1 MYKELASTLK
11 SFIPT
16 SEELDALL
24 VNYNKHSF
32 IHSGDNLFGEKY
44 EAWVYEYLKLWANNC
59 SDVSD
64 FMIKDSSLKISTPVN
79 GLTYDKNG
87 QIIFMDSGKKV
98 AEFDGIFK
106 YKDRVVFVESSVS
119 ELRSYYRRLEG
130 KIEFKRNL
138 LVDYFNTEEVY
149 LLLVTRPKK
158 KSMVYRSNP
167 HLVLYS
173 LKFCL

>member
-1 MYKELASTLK
+1 LYKELASTLK

-64 FMIKDSSLKISTPVN
+64 FMIKDS
-79 GLTYDKNG
+79 
-87 QIIFMDSGKKV
+87 KKV